1 MVRKLKDVLIILSK
15 VVSGFLRI
23 IQGGNTMFN
32 LNKNNNEEEIYSP
45 CIGECIPITQV
56 KDEVFSEK
64 MMGEGVAFLLKDDM
78 VYSPCDGKIMMIAPT
93 KHAFGIKTKAGT
105 EILVHIGLETSEMNG
120 NDFEVLVNL
129 GKDVKVH
136 TPIIKVDMDSIKEK
150 KIDITTPLV
159 ITNVEI
165 SRVSVTEK
173 KTVDLNTV
181 ICKIKK
187 KQWWNR

>member
-1 MVRKLKDVLIILSK
+1 
-15 VVSGFLRI
+15 
-23 IQGGNTMFN
+23 
-32 LNKNNNEEEIYSP
+32 
-45 CIGECIPITQV
+45 
-56 KDEVFSEK
+56 
-64 MMGEGVAFLLKDDM
+64 
-78 VYSPCDGKIMMIAPT
+78 
-93 KHAFGIKTKAGT
+93 
-105 EILVHIGLETSEMNG
+105 MNG